1 MNEKPNID
9 LIEKIQRLYKILQ
22 HEVLN
27 KYNNK
32 TVIGGLDKLLEILA
46 IDLKFLTKPNTSY
59 SNLNEEERAKWI
71 KNTLNQILT
80 NIPELQLSKS
90 FNSFKKKNSTQIPT
104 EKRYYN
110 INIDSNINELPNL
123 TKRTQSK
130 FKNLGIEKII
140 DLIYFFP
147 ASHYDFTDIRKISTL
162 QFGNEQTIIGTV
174 TKVGQPNVWPKKKST
189 EIIISDES
197 GKIRAIWFNQPWL
210 SKSIKLNSKIIIS
223 GKVNV
228 FRNRLVFESPQYE
241 IINGQKDLIHT
252 GRLVPIYRATS
263 GLAQRT
269 IRKTVKQSIDITI
282 DQLTEFIPNK
292 ILDEVNLINLKNAI
306 LQIHYPKSNQDWNIA
321 RKRLAFDELFL
332 IQLLVIQQKETW
344 RKIGSGISLDSNET
358 PLNEFLNSLPFKL
371 TNAQNNALNEILND
385 ISIDRPMR
393 RLLQGDVGSG
403 KTVVAL
409 ASLLVS
415 VFKGY

>member
-90 FNSFKKKNSTQIPT
+90 FNNFKKKNSTQIPT

-147 ASHYDFTDIRKISTL
+147 TRHYDFTDIRKISTL

-252 GRLVPIYRATS
+252 GRLVPVYRTTS

-269 IRKTVKQSIDITI
+269 IRKTVKQSIDII
-282 DQLTEFIPNK
+282 
-292 ILDEVNLINLKNAI
+292 
-306 LQIHYPKSNQDWNIA
+306 
-321 RKRLAFDELFL
+321 
-332 IQLLVIQQKETW
+332 
-344 RKIGSGISLDSNET
+344 
-358 PLNEFLNSLPFKL
+358 
-371 TNAQNNALNEILND
+371 
-385 ISIDRPMR
+385 
-393 RLLQGDVGSG
+393 SG
-403 KTVVAL
+403 KKFL
-409 ASLLVS
+409 
-415 VFKGY
+415 K